1 MKWTVIYRPDTADD
15 LAAIWLNATNRQDV
29 ADAANRIDRQ
39 LSTSPLTA
47 GESREGQSRILV
59 DGSLTVFFDVVEQDR
74 LVTVWAV
81 VRRD

>member
-15 LAAIWLNATNRQDV
+15 LATIWLNATDRQDV
-29 ADAANRIDRQ
+29 ADAANRIDQQ
-39 LSTSPLTA
+39 LSMSPLTA